1 MKSRSFEEKRE
12 RLLEAGWESRL
23 RGGLIVWRRPG
34 GRGSWYPQ
42 KVALELLEFLEE
54 EKNGKEGPA

>member
-1 MKSRSFEEKRE
+1 MKSKKQKGSEEERT

-34 GRGSWYPQ
+34 GREDTKPKEEHDQ
-42 KVALELLEFLEE
+42 LRCRFL
-54 EKNGKEGPA
+54 